1 MPPKK
6 KTPLIVTNNFK
17 LVFIAVLGLT
27 LLPFLVA
34 VLYSAVVH
42 NPNEVQSKVINWS
55 LDISKMG
62 VGAILEL
69 LGGSKFK

>member
-6 KTPLIVTNNFK
+6 KTPLIVTHHFK
-17 LVFIAVLGLT
+17 LVFIAALALT
-27 LLPFLVA
+27 FLPFLVA
-34 VLYSAVVH
+34 VLYSAVIPT
-42 NPNEVQSKVINWS
+42 PNEVQSKVINWS

-62 VGAILEL
+62 VGAILGL